1 MSAKTKPGQT
11 AEIAGPK
18 KAMIFPNP
26 NVAAAMINK
35 AERGLLV
42 IGSEAEEILTDDGT
56 LIDSAIR
63 MKKNKGVTLAA
74 TAHLIGSFHRRGV
87 ENVYSI
93 SMMNLGDRLSD
104 MNWSGFDGK
113 GQYDLVLFAGAPYY
127 MEWLVLSGLKNFNPK
142 IRTISL
148 GFLYQPN
155 ADWSLGTIKHDE
167 WVKNLTSIIENL
179 KEEN

>member
-1 MSAKTKPGQT
+1 MSAKMKPGQT

-26 NVAAAMINK
+26 NVAAAMIYK
-35 AERGLLV
+35 AERPLLV
-42 IGSEAEEILTDDGT
+42 IGSKAEEIPTDDGT

-63 MKKNKGVTLAA
+63 MKNNGVTLAA
-74 TAHLIGSFHRRGV
+74 TAHLIGSFQKRGV
-87 ENVYSI
+87 KNVHSI
-93 SMMNLGDRLSD
+93 SMMNLGNRLSD
-104 MNWSGFDGK
+104 INWVGFDGK

-127 MEWLVLSGLKNFNPK
+127 MEWLVLSGLKNFNPE
-142 IRTISL
+142 IRTLSL